1 MENAS
6 KALLIAGA
14 ILLVIAIIGIGMS
27 IFNQAQD
34 IVGDAT
40 APMDALL
47 VSAHNNRFQAYTK
60 GSDTEIKG
68 SLIISL
74 VGDTAAYNDS
84 LTDSRLQVTI
94 TYNNGTNNNGTND
107 ISLLVPGSAPTL
119 YTGGKSIIVSKDK
132 YYGVAKF
139 DDSGVITS
147 ITFHDYIDAE

>member
-94 TYNNGTNNNGTND
+94 VYNDGTND

-119 YTGGKSIIVSKDK
+119 YTDGKSNIVSKDK
-132 YYGVAKF
+132 YYGVAEF
-139 DDSGVITS
+139 DDSGVITD
-147 ITFHDYIDAE
+147 ITFYNYTAD

>member
-94 TYNNGTNNNGTND
+94 VYNDGTSEK
-107 ISLLVPGSAPTL
+107 SLLVPGSAPTL
-119 YTGGKSIIVSKDK
+119 YTDGKSIIVSKDK

-139 DDSGVITS
+139 DDSGVITD
-147 ITFHDYIDAE
+147 ITFYNYTAD

>member
-94 TYNNGTNNNGTND
+94 VYNDGTKD

-119 YTGGKSIIVSKDK
+119 YTDGKSNIVSKDK
-132 YYGVAKF
+132 YYGVAEF
-139 DDSGVITS
+139 DDSGVITD
-147 ITFHDYIDAE
+147 ITFYNYTAD

>member
-94 TYNNGTNNNGTND
+94 TYNDGTSVV
-107 ISLLVPGSAPTL
+107 SLLVPGSAPTL
-119 YTGGKSIIVSKDK
+119 YNTDGKSNIVSKNK
-132 YYGVAKF
+132 YYGVAQF
-139 DDSGVITS
+139 DDSGVITD
-147 ITFHDYIDAE
+147 ITFYDYTDAE

>member
-94 TYNNGTNNNGTND
+94 VYNDGTND
-107 ISLLVPGSAPTL
+107 DDITLLVPGSGPTL
-119 YTGGKSIIVSKDK
+119 YTDGKSIIVSKDK
-132 YYGVAKF
+132 YYGVAEF

>member
-94 TYNNGTNNNGTND
+94 TYVDTDSNTV
-107 ISLLVPGSAPTL
+107 SLLVPGSAPTL
-119 YTGGKSIIVSKDK
+119 YTNGKSNIVSKDK
-132 YYGVAKF
+132 YYGVAEF
-139 DDSGVITS
+139 DDSGVITD
-147 ITFHDYIDAE
+147 ITFYDYIDD

>member
-94 TYNNGTNNNGTND
+94 VYNDGTDD

-119 YTGGKSIIVSKDK
+119 YTGGKSNIVSKDK
-132 YYGVAKF
+132 YYGVAEF
-139 DDSGVITS
+139 DDSGVITD
-147 ITFHDYIDAE
+147 ITFYNYTAD